1 MNNKMSAI
9 DKYDAS
15 FKFNKLEDLM
25 WYLDTYGKEYI
36 KYWLKE
42 TGNALIFRNKD
53 VCYYIFKS
61 DSDNISMMDYNTN
74 EIKWTYNVKKGNG
87 YDYDKAMYLVY
98 RNALEI
104 FGKKEAA

>member
-1 MNNKMSAI
+1 MDNKMTAA
-9 DKYDAS
+9 DKYGAT
-15 FKFNKLEDLM
+15 FQFNNLEDLM
-25 WYLDTYGKEYI
+25 YYLDNYGKEYI

-42 TGNALIFRNKD
+42 TTNTLIFRNNG
-53 VCYYIFKS
+53 VCYHIYKS
-61 DSDNISMMDYNTN
+61 DRDNISMMDMNTK

-87 YDYDKAMYLVY
+87 YDYDKATYLVY

>member
-1 MNNKMSAI
+1 MYSKMTAM
-9 DKYDAS
+9 DKYNAY
-15 FKFNKLEDLM
+15 FKFEKLEELM
-25 WYLDTYGKEYI
+25 WLLDIYGKEYI

-42 TGNALIFRNKD
+42 TGNSLIFRNKD
-53 VCYYIFKS
+53 VCYYIYKS
-61 DSDNISMMDYNTN
+61 DANNISMMDYNTK

-104 FGKKEAA
+104 FGNKEAA

>member
-1 MNNKMSAI
+1 MDKKMTAADKRNAGFQFNN
-9 DKYDAS
+9 
-15 FKFNKLEDLM
+15 LEDLIY
-25 WYLDTYGKEYI
+25 YLDSYGKEYI

-42 TGNALIFRNKD
+42 TGNCLKFRNND
-53 VCYYIFKS
+53 MGYYIYKS
-61 DSDNISMMDYNTN
+61 DRDSISMMDMNTK

-87 YDYDKAMYLVY
+87 YDYDKATYLVY

>member
-1 MNNKMSAI
+1 MDNKMTAA
-9 DKYDAS
+9 DKRNAT
-15 FKFNKLEDLM
+15 FQFNNLEDLM
-25 WYLDTYGKEYI
+25 YYLDNYGKEYI

-42 TGNALIFRNKD
+42 TGNCIRFMKKD
-53 VCYYIFKS
+53 MGYYIYKS
-61 DSDNISMMDYNTN
+61 DRDNISMMDMNTK

-87 YDYDKAMYLVY
+87 YDYDKATYLVY

>member
-1 MNNKMSAI
+1 MDNKMTAM
-9 DKYDAS
+9 DKRNAG
-15 FKFNKLEDLM
+15 FQFNNLEDLM
-25 WYLDTYGKEYI
+25 YYLDNYGKEYI

-42 TGNALIFRNKD
+42 TPNALIFINKD
-53 VCYYIFKS
+53 NRYHIFNLG
-61 DSDNISMMDYNTN
+61 DNIEMMNMNTK

-87 YDYDKAMYLVY
+87 YDYEKATYLVY

>member
-1 MNNKMSAI
+1 MDNKMTAM
-9 DKYDAS
+9 DKRNAG
-15 FKFNKLEDLM
+15 FQFNNLEELM
-25 WYLDTYGKEYI
+25 FYLNNYGKEYI

-42 TGNALIFRNKD
+42 TGNALIFKNKNIG
-53 VCYYIFKS
+53 YYIYKE
-61 DSDNISMMDYNTN
+61 DANNISMMNMNTK

-87 YDYDKAMYLVY
+87 YDYDKATYLVY

>member
-1 MNNKMSAI
+1 MDNKMTAI
-9 DKYDAS
+9 DKYNAE
-15 FKFNKLEDLM
+15 FQFNNLEDLM
-25 WYLDTYGKEYI
+25 YYLDNYGKEYI

-42 TGNALIFRNKD
+42 TGNAIVFRNKD
-53 VCYYIFKS
+53 IRYHIYKS
-61 DSDNISMMDYNTN
+61 DRDNISMIDMNTK

-87 YDYDKAMYLVY
+87 YDYDKATYLVY